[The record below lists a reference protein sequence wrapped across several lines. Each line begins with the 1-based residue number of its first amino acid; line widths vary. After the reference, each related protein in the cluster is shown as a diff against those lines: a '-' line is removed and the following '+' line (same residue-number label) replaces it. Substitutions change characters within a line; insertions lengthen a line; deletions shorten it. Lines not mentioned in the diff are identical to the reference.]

1 MSRSTVRRLAW
12 SAMAT
17 GAVAILPTA
26 LAAQRVPA
34 EHPAVKAMLATLESE
49 NAWTL
54 EQQRTICEIPAP
66 PFGEAAR
73 GQELER
79 RLRGL
84 GYREITVDAVGNVI
98 ALRKGAGDGPRVVV
112 SAHLDTVFPEGT
124 NVSVTVAGTRLS
136 GPGIGDDCRG
146 LAVLLAVARVLSRSG
161 VATQGDLL
169 LVGTVGEEGPGNL
182 RGVRHLFEARSA
194 GRIDAFISIDGT
206 GLGLTSRA
214 VGSHRYKVTFSGPGG
229 HSYGAFGMPNPM
241 HAMGRAIAAIADLEV
256 PASPKTVFNVGI
268 VEGGVSVNS
277 ITSTATMQVDLRS
290 ESPTELGKLD
300 DAFQRAVQKAVEAER
315 RRWPGSQ
322 EGLDVAVEDIGK
334 RPAAAPAD
342 TAAIVRTAQAAARA
356 LGLPSPETSAS
367 STDANI
373 AMSPGCP
380 PSRSTAVAKGW
391 GPLLGEWYDDG
402 SEAIVAR
409 RALDRARSGWVQR
422 VSEGAPGPGRVP
434 GPDAR
439 CYRASRP
446 DDRPSTG

>member
-1 MSRSTVRRLAW
+1 MSRSTVRRLAR
-12 SAMAT
+12 SVLAS
-17 GAVAILPTA
+17 GLVAALPAA
-26 LAAQRVPA
+26 LAAQRAPA
-34 EHPAVKAMLATLESE
+34 EHPAVQTMLATLETE

-98 ALRKGAGDGPRVVV
+98 ALRKGSGTGPRIVL

-124 NVSVTVAGTRLS
+124 DVSVTVEGTRLS

-161 VATQGDLL
+161 VATQGELL

-194 GRIDAFISIDGT
+194 GPIDAFISIDGT

-256 PASPKTVFNVGI
+256 PDSPKTVFNVGI

-290 ESPTELGKLD
+290 ESPTELAKLD
-300 DAFQRAVQKAVEAER
+300 DAFRRAVQEAVKAER
-315 RRWPGSQ
+315 RRWPASQ
-322 EGLDVAVEDIGK
+322 EALEAAVLDIGK
-334 RPAAAPAD
+334 RPAAAPSD
-342 TAAIVRTAQAAARA
+342 TATIVRAAQAAARA
-356 LGLPSPETSAS
+356 LGLPAPETSAS

-373 AMSPGCP
+373 AMSLGVPAITIDGGGAGDGAHSP
-380 PSRSTAVAKGW
+380 
-391 GPLLGEWYDDG
+391 GEWYDDG
-402 SEAIVAR
+402 AAGYR
-409 RALDRARSGWVQR
+409 GPQWALLIALALAGLDG
-422 VSEGAPGPGRVP
+422 
-434 GPDAR
+434 
-439 CYRASRP
+439 
-446 DDRPSTG
+446 